1 MAQRLRVAAA
11 PISWGV
17 IEVPEWGV
25 QLPVDR
31 VLREMSVLGAT
42 AIEFGPDGFLPRA
55 PEARARILDKYGL
68 QAIGGFHPAV
78 MHDPARDPLPEVN
91 MALKAYAACGATVL
105 VLAAVTGRQGYDRPP
120 ALEEKEWST
129 LLSNLDRV
137 QSVASAAGVTACLHP
152 HLGTQVETPEQVERV
167 VCECSIGICLDTGH
181 YAVAGGDPA
190 DFVQQHAD
198 RVVHIHLKDVDGGIA
213 RRHRSGKLAYRDAV
227 LAGMYRPLG
236 DGDARIAEVVAAL
249 GARSYG
255 GWFVLEQDA
264 VVSDEAGARQAFADA
279 QKSMRFLQ
287 TLHR

>member
-25 QLPVDR
+25 QLPADR
-31 VLREMSVLGAT
+31 VLHEMSVLGAT
-42 AIEFGPDGFLPRA
+42 ATEFGPDGFLPRE
-55 PEARARILDKYGL
+55 PEVRARILDKYGL

-78 MHDPARDPLPEVN
+78 MHDPARDPLPGVEA
-91 MALKAYAACGATVL
+91 ALQAYAACGATVL

-120 ALEEKEWST
+120 ALDEKEWAA
-129 LLSNLDRV
+129 LLSNLDRIR
-137 QSVASAAGVTACLHP
+137 SAASAIGVTACLHP

-167 VCECSIGICLDTGH
+167 VRDSAIGICLDTGH

-190 DFVQQHAD
+190 AFVQHHAN
-198 RVVHIHLKDVDGGIA
+198 RVVHVHLKDVDADIA

-227 LAGMYRPLG
+227 LGGMYRPLG
-236 DGDARIAEVVAAL
+236 DGGARIADVVAAL
-249 GARSYG
+249 GAASYG

-279 QKSMRFLQ
+279 QKSMRYLQ

>member
-31 VLREMSVLGAT
+31 VLHEMSVLGAT
-42 AIEFGPDGFLPRA
+42 ATEFGPDGFLPRA

-68 QAIGGFHPAV
+68 QAIGGFHPSV
-78 MHDPARDPLPEVN
+78 MHDPARDPLPEVK

-120 ALEEKEWST
+120 ALDEREWSA
-129 LLSNLDRV
+129 LLSNLDRI
-137 QSVASAAGVTACLHP
+137 QSAASAAGVTACLHP

-167 VCECSIGICLDTGH
+167 VRDSSIGICLDTGH
-181 YAVAGGDPA
+181 YAVAGGVPA
-190 DFVQQHAD
+190 DFVQHHAD
-198 RVVHIHLKDVDGGIA
+198 RVAHVHLKDVDVDIA
-213 RRHRSGKLAYRDAV
+213 HRHRSGKLAYRDAV

-236 DGDARIAEVVAAL
+236 DGGARIAEVVATL
-249 GARSYG
+249 EGGSYS
-255 GWFVLEQDA
+255 GWFVLEQDT
-264 VVSDEAGARQAFADA
+264 VVSDEAGAKRAFADA
-279 QKSMRFLQ
+279 RKSMRYLQ